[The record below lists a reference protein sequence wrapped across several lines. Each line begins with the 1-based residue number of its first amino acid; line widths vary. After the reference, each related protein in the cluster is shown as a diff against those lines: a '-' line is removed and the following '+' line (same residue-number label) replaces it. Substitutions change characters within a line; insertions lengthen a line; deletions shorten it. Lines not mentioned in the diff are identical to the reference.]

1 MAKENYAFIK
11 DGLVINIAVFEDPD
25 NELLMH
31 FKDTF
36 SLDHII
42 PSEGVAIIGGTYD
55 GNNFIPPAPWPSW
68 VLDTNLRKWN
78 PPIPMPYDENLYL
91 WNEETLSWEE
101 LYIEDIYK
109 ISWSGTTK
117 PRSPSIL
124 MDAVYRSGN
133 QFFNEVI
140 HQAFP
145 TAFQH
150 WGYMDQQNPESFAA
164 AIGKFDVV
172 ATIVRNPIDSTASSI
187 VAFNFTNNEQ
197 IILLLEKTLEMLT
210 AIQNNKENISIFNF
224 DEVIANPT
232 TAVSR
237 LANELNIEPE
247 PYNEEIIRDRLSITQ
262 TGSFYAL
269 PNENND
275 LLEEAKGTL
284 AGEEFIELLT
294 QCTDIYTELI
304 A

>member
-25 NELLMH
+25 DELLMH

-55 GNNFIPPAPWPSW
+55 GTNFTPPAPYPSW
-68 VLDTNLRKWN
+68 VLDNNSRKWN
-78 PPIPMPYDENLYL
+78 PPIPMPYDENLYQ
-91 WNEETLSWEE
+91 WNEETSSWEE
-101 LYIEDIYK
+101 LYIEDIYTHP
-109 ISWSGTTK
+109 WSGTTK

-124 MDAVYRSGN
+124 IDAIARSGN

-150 WGYMDQQNPESFAA
+150 WGYEHQHNPESFAA
-164 AIGKFDVV
+164 AIGEFDVV
-172 ATIVRNPIDSTASSI
+172 ATIIRNPIDSVASSI
-187 VAFNFTNNEQ
+187 LAYNLTDNGE
-197 IILLLEKTLEMLT
+197 IILQLEKTLAMLT
-210 AIQNNKENISIFNF
+210 AIQTNKTNISIFSF
-224 DEVIANPT
+224 DEVTANPT
-232 TAVSR
+232 AAVSR

-247 PYNEEIIRDRLSITQ
+247 PYNEEIVRDRLSMTQ
-262 TGSFYAL
+262 IGSHYAL
-269 PNENND
+269 PNNNND
-275 LLEEAKGTL
+275 LLEEAKSTL
-284 AGEEFIELLT
+284 FGEDFVELLT
-294 QCTDIYTELI
+294 QCTDIYNELI

>member
-1 MAKENYAFIK
+1 MTKENYAFIK

-25 NELLMH
+25 NELLAH

-55 GNNFIPPAPWPSW
+55 GTNFTPPAPYPSW
-68 VLDTNLRKWN
+68 VLDNDLRKWN
-78 PPIPMPYDENLYL
+78 PPIPMPYNEKLYQ
-91 WNEETLSWEE
+91 WNEETISWEE
-101 LYIEDIYK
+101 IYIEDLYRRH
-109 ISWSGTTK
+109 WSGATK
-117 PRSPSIL
+117 PLSPSIL
-124 MDAVYRSGN
+124 IDSVARSGN

-150 WGYMDQQNPESFAA
+150 WGYQYPHNPESFAA

-172 ATIVRNPIDSTASSI
+172 ATVVRNPIDSVASSI
-187 VAFNFTNNEQ
+187 LAYNLTDSTE
-197 IILLLEKTLEMLT
+197 IILELEKTLEMLT

-224 DEVIANPT
+224 DEIVANPT
-232 TAVSR
+232 AAVSR
-237 LANELNIEPE
+237 LANQLNIEPE
-247 PYNEEIIRDRLSITQ
+247 PYDEEVIKDLLSITQ
-262 TGSFYAL
+262 SGLNYAL
-269 PNENND
+269 PNNNNN
-275 LLEEAKGTL
+275 LLEEMKNIL
-284 AGEEFIELLT
+284 AGEEFVELLT

-304 A
+304 S